1 MTNNNNT
8 NERRTMKLSEVNIT
22 ATNGDEGIRVETT
35 TDALRVIWIDERF
48 GNAHL
53 DSYIKQFGDV
63 DVEYDAEDN
72 VYRVPAFKAERDSY
86 CAAKAEHCRRWG
98 SN

>member
-1 MTNNNNT
+1 
-8 NERRTMKLSEVNIT
+8 MKISEVNIT
-22 ATNGDEGIRVETT
+22 ATNSNEGIMVETT

-53 DSYIKQFGDV
+53 DSYIEQFGDV
-63 DVEYDAEDN
+63 EVEYDEKYN
-72 VYRVPAFKAERDSY
+72 TYRVPAFKAERDRY
-86 CAAKAEHCRRWG
+86 CATKEEYCKRWG

>member
-1 MTNNNNT
+1 M
-8 NERRTMKLSEVNIT
+8 RLSQVNIT
-22 ATNGDEGIRVETT
+22 ATNGNEGIRVETT

-53 DSYIKQFGDV
+53 DNYIKQFGDV
-63 DVEYDAEDN
+63 EVEYDEKYN
-72 VYRVPAFKAERDSY
+72 TYRVPAFKVERDSY
-86 CAAKAEHCRRWG
+86 ITAKAEHCRRYG

>member
-1 MTNNNNT
+1 M
-8 NERRTMKLSEVNIT
+8 RLSQVNIT
-22 ATNGDEGIRVETT
+22 ATNGNEGIRVQTT
-35 TDALRVIWIDERF
+35 TDAYRVMWIDERF
-48 GNAHL
+48 GDVHRER
-53 DSYIKQFGDV
+53 YIEQFGDV

-72 VYRVPAFKAERDSY
+72 VYRVLAFKAERDNY

>member
-1 MTNNNNT
+1 MTNNNDT
-8 NERRTMKLSEVNIT
+8 NERRTMRLSEVNIT
-22 ATNGDEGIRVETT
+22 ATNSNDGIRVETT
-35 TDALRVIWIDERF
+35 TDAYRVIWIDERF

-63 DVEYDAEDN
+63 DVEYDAEDD
-72 VYRVPAFKAERDSY
+72 VYRVPAFKAERNRY
-86 CAAKAEHCRRWG
+86 CATKAEYCKRWG

>member
-1 MTNNNNT
+1 
-8 NERRTMKLSEVNIT
+8 MKLSEIKIT
-22 ATNGDEGIRVETT
+22 AINSNDGIRVETT

-53 DSYIKQFGDV
+53 DSYIEQFGDV
-63 DVEYDAEDN
+63 DVEYDAERR
-72 VYRVPAFKAERDSY
+72 VYCVPAFKAERDSY
-86 CAAKAEHCRRWG
+86 IAAKAEHCRRWG

>member
-1 MTNNNNT
+1 MATINHT
-8 NERRTMKLSEVNIT
+8 IGKQMKISEVNIT
-22 ATNGDEGIRVETT
+22 ATNGNDGIRVDTT
-35 TDALRVIWIDERF
+35 TDAYRVIWIDERF

-63 DVEYDAEDN
+63 DVEYDSEDN
-72 VYRVPAFKAERDSY
+72 VYRVPAFNEQRDRYCATKAEY
-86 CAAKAEHCRRWG
+86 CRRWG

>member
-1 MTNNNNT
+1 MATINHT
-8 NERRTMKLSEVNIT
+8 IGKQMKISEVNIT
-22 ATNGDEGIRVETT
+22 ATNGNDGIRVETT
-35 TDALRVIWIDERF
+35 TDAYRVIWIDERF